1 MVCIY
6 KHKTMNDR
14 YHANDF
20 PSVDGAKDFLLG
32 YEMFQT
38 VLLVRESLFGSLLV
52 LVGPHD
58 IPRLGLLVLFIC
70 HTFYEMVFLG
80 RAYL

>member
-70 HTFYEMVFLG
+70 HIFFAMYF
-80 RAYL
+80 

>member
-6 KHKTMNDR
+6 KHKTMDDR

-20 PSVDGAKDFLLG
+20 PAVDGAKDFLLG

-58 IPRLGLLVLFIC
+58 IPRL
-70 HTFYEMVFLG
+70 VFLSCSFAIPFLPCIFE
-80 RAYL
+80 RKVYL